1 MATRE
6 DIEQSLT
13 LEFGGEVDPVEFER
27 LVAAFFD
34 LVQGVE
40 VPGPA
45 VHWTVQVKK
54 GSQLIGL
61 APTAPSP
68 QAGLF
73 ARHVLEGIEALER
86 VAEKPE
92 GFSDKALRGL
102 RTIAKASDSKSA
114 PRIWA
119 DFKPRAVSMHLA
131 ANVSELLEGNIV
143 EYGSVSGK
151 LETVSERHGF
161 RFVVYD
167 ALWDQ
172 PVQCSFKE
180 EDMTRVMSA
189 FGKRVEVYGE
199 VRYRRDGHAT
209 SVTVEDFEAFP
220 DKLPTAQDVRGVL
233 RNFRR
238 DMDA

>member
-6 DIEQSLT
+6 DIEQALT

-34 LVQGVE
+34 VIQGVE
-40 VPGPA
+40 MPGPS
-45 VHWTVQVKK
+45 VRWTVQVKK
-54 GSQLIGL
+54 GSQLVGL
-61 APTAPSP
+61 APAAPSA
-68 QAGLF
+68 QAALF
-73 ARHVLEGIEALER
+73 ARVVLDGIEALEHK
-86 VAEKPE
+86 AEKPA

-102 RTIAKASDSKSA
+102 RTIARAGDSASA

-131 ANVSELLEGNIV
+131 ANVSELLEGNVV

-151 LETVSERHGF
+151 LETVSERNGF

-167 ALWDQ
+167 ALWDH
-172 PVQCSFKE
+172 PVNCAFKE
-180 EDMTRVMSA
+180 EDMARVMSA

-199 VRYRRDGHAT
+199 VRYRRDGRAT

-220 DKLPTAQDVRGVL
+220 DKLPTAQDVRGIL

-238 DMDA
+238 DIDG